1 MAKDVITKAQTA
13 SIPKAD
19 IEGELHTYK
28 VPPISMLSKA
38 SGSDVKR
45 APISQVDT
53 QAAARQLEQ
62 TFTSFGV
69 SAKVVNVRSGPVI
82 TQYEVQPAPGVRVN
96 RIANLSDDIALSLA
110 APGVRIEAPIP
121 GKNAIGIEVPNK
133 KRSSVMLRDVLESGA
148 FRNAKSKV
156 SVALGKN
163 IAGDDV
169 VIDLA
174 SMPHLLIA
182 GTTGSGKSVC
192 VNSLIVSLLFKA
204 TPEEVKLI
212 MIDPKVVELSGF
224 NGIPHLMVPVV
235 TDPEKGGRRLAVGF
249 GGDVATL

>member
-1 MAKDVITKAQTA
+1 
-13 SIPKAD
+13 
-19 IEGELHTYK
+19 
-28 VPPISMLSKA
+28 
-38 SGSDVKR
+38 
-45 APISQVDT
+45 
-53 QAAARQLEQ
+53 
-62 TFTSFGV
+62 
-69 SAKVVNVRSGPVI
+69 
-82 TQYEVQPAPGVRVN
+82 
-96 RIANLSDDIALSLA
+96 
-110 APGVRIEAPIP
+110 
-121 GKNAIGIEVPNK
+121 
-133 KRSSVMLRDVLESGA
+133 MLRDVLESGA

-212 MIDPKVVELSGF
+212 MIDPKGGGAVRLQRHSASDGACG
-224 NGIPHLMVPVV
+224 NRSL
-235 TDPEKGGRRLAVGF
+235 KGGRRLAVGF